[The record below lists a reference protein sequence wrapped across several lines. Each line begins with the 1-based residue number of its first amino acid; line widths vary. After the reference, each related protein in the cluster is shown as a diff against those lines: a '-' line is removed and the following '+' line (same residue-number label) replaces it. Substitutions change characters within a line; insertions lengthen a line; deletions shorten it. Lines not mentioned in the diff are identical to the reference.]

1 MGGPRLMC
9 EYLVCHTHGFVD
21 ENYRGVF
28 LEFGLVSHV
37 VLRTISRFCK
47 VWLM

>member
-1 MGGPRLMC
+1 MNTLCVIHMALLMKII
-9 EYLVCHTHGFVD
+9 EVIS
-21 ENYRGVF
+21 GVF